1 MNADS
6 IHIYGF
12 VVDTACYNRNFD
24 NPSVITDINQGACCL
39 TDKVRSM
46 FGQPKIIKDPRESR
60 VGMGNLTKITE
71 DATFADHT
79 LELRLKSDDT
89 KLNGIMSI
97 VYDGGKVDPVV
108 QSMLDSSDTMK
119 LLFDAIEVMGQYQVF
134 ENDEDRVSQDLDA
147 VSTVARGYLERMNA
161 NAAILTDET
170 EQGYVENVVVQHV
183 IKVNNVPTVFE
194 TKRLVREY
202 ATIEFIFKDSN
213 NREYPIALHLYWGVR
228 KILSLPENGGYPLS
242 TITDVVFP
250 CEKSKLYE
258 LLEAHHVSISE
269 FASASSKYRTDR
281 INEIMAS
288 DDHSG
293 VYNFTTDYY
302 AYPDTQ
308 PTNHFNLSFG
318 CVYKGAKPNV
328 DDVKARLRDEILAIV
343 PTHSEDEWRKKLP
356 GIISERQF
364 FIIPLYGNKWNNDSH
379 DGPFNYG
386 IVDLALVSN
395 FVQRHLS
402 TAYSVQSKYAQL
414 IEVAGDYNLC
424 IVVPKLDQ
432 TLKKIS
438 DLYRDYTPCGVEDD
452 RYQYMSEPT
461 KDFIAHFL
469 AALGYA
475 YSNQGGISIA
485 DINGSWVSFVSQDGV
500 EYYVMTA
507 NSYIPN

>member
-46 FGQPKIIKDPRESR
+46 FGQPKIIKDPRDSR
-60 VGMGNLTKITE
+60 VGMGNLTKIPDDAMFE
-71 DATFADHT
+71 DRT
-79 LELRLKSDDT
+79 LELRLKSNDT
-89 KLNGIMSI
+89 KLSGVMSI
-97 VYDGGKVDPVV
+97 VYDGGKVEPSV
-108 QSMLDSSDTMK
+108 QALLDNSATMK
-119 LLFDAIEVMGQYQVF
+119 TLFNVVETAGQYQAA
-134 ENDEDRVSQDLDA
+134 ESDAGRVSQDLDA
-147 VSTVARGYLERMNA
+147 VSVVARSYLDQMLNA
-161 NAAILTDET
+161 TILTDET
-170 EQGYVENVVVQHV
+170 EQDYVENVVVQHV
-183 IKVNNVPTVFE
+183 ISVNGVPTTFE

-202 ATIEFIFKDSN
+202 ATIEFTLKDSN
-213 NREYPIALHLYWGVR
+213 DREYPISMHLYWGVN

-364 FIIPLYGNKWNNDSH
+364 FIIPLYGNKWDNGTH

-386 IVDLALVSN
+386 IIDLSAVSN

-402 TAYSVQSKYAQL
+402 VAYSAQAKYAQL
-414 IEVAGDYNLC
+414 IEVAGEYNPC

-438 DLYRDYTPCGVEDD
+438 DLYRDYTPCGIEDD

-461 KDFIAHFL
+461 KDFISHL
-469 AALGYA
+469 VAALGYA
-475 YSNQGGISIA
+475 YANQGGASIT
-485 DINGSWVSFVSQDGV
+485 DVNGSWVSFVSQDGV